1 MIIQAIRSLLFY
13 LLFLGQTIVL
23 AILLGI
29 VALFVPKG
37 RPAPRFMWAVGR
49 YWGRANLA
57 FLRYVVGIKSDV
69 QGAENIPQ
77 GACIFAAKHQSDWD
91 ILALLPHAALPA
103 FIAKRELLDIPFF
116 GWAAKTLNTISVDR
130 KLGGEA
136 IPAMLADATEKLSHD
151 SQIIIFSEGTRRA
164 PLAPPEYRFGTT
176 RLYQALNVPVVPVAV
191 NSGLFWGRNS
201 LVLWPGTARARFLPT
216 IPPGLPPEE
225 FQSRLIS
232 VIEAASNDLALAAYR
247 DGLSRPIPPELREK
261 FTALEAAVSQPAPTT
276 TY

>member
-13 LLFLGQTIVL
+13 LLFLGQTVVL

-37 RPAPRFMWAVGR
+37 RPAPRFMWALGR

-57 FLRYVVGIKSDV
+57 FLRFVAGIKSDV
-69 QGAENIPQ
+69 QGAENIPA
-77 GACIFAAKHQSDWD
+77 GACIIAAKHQSDWD
-91 ILALLPHAALPA
+91 ILAILPHTPLPA

-116 GWAAKTLNTISVDR
+116 GWAAKALNTISVDR
-130 KLGGEA
+130 KLGSEA
-136 IPAMLADATEKLSHD
+136 IPAMLADATEKLGHD
-151 SQIIIFSEGTRRA
+151 SQIIIFSEGTRRP

-176 RLYQALNVPVVPVAV
+176 RLYQALNVPVVPVAL

-201 LVLWPGTARARFLPT
+201 LVLWPGTARARFLPA

-225 FQSRLIS
+225 FQLRLIGA
-232 VIEAASNDLALAAYR
+232 IETASNELALAAYR
-247 DGLSRPIPPELREK
+247 DGLSRPIPTDLREK
-261 FTALEAAVSQPAPTT
+261 FTALEATVNQPARTT